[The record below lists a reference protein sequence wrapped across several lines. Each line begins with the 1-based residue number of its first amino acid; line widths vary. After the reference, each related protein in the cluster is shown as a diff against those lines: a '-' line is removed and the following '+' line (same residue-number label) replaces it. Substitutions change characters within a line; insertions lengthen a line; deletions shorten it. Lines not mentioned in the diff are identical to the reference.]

1 MLSEEIIEM
10 WKKDYDSRKKSLLEA
25 CKAETDVDAK
35 ALLLQTVAKKT
46 RVLEEAFKELSLT
59 RKTDGNLVP
68 LVIADIVASNVADMA
83 VNTMMLRVLQGAPL
97 GLVKQE
103 IKTFTYMELAAP
115 FCMDSWENLQKDLI
129 DQAISEE
136 EYNK

>member
-1 MLSEEIIEM
+1 MLSEEIIEL

-25 CKAETDVDAK
+25 CKAETDVDAW

-103 IKTFTYMELAAP
+103 IKTFAYMELAAP